1 MLREHLKGIQAFYKE
16 IDAWIRHPDA
26 ERHLLEQIF
35 DIDFDIDPSSTSK
48 DEDHTKQDDSTQAST
63 VERGSDFSLSGED
76 STCLSAL
83 EEPHDDSSDDDK
95 PTGLGKGFDLA
106 SDSRTKRAVAD
117 RELLLQELAADGQ
130 YTLAFHITQGGQ
142 KEKLVKFI
150 EFLEN

>member
-1 MLREHLKGIQAFYKE
+1 VLREHLKSIQAFYKE

-48 DEDHTKQDDSTQAST
+48 EEDHKQDDSTQAST

-76 STCLSAL
+76 STCLSAV
-83 EEPHDDSSDDDK
+83 EEPQDDSSDDEK
-95 PTGLGKGFDLA
+95 PAVLGKGFDLA

-130 YTLAFHITQGGQ
+130 YTLFFHIAKGGQ